1 MPDAPTTVDT
11 ASTTASTETASTS
24 TQHTVATPAAATG
37 SEGAP
42 ATTESTAMNTAP
54 QFAVPESYKDKPWA
68 SKIKTPDDLWKQLE
82 NAQTLI
88 GRRNP
93 VPNFDTATPQEIE
106 EFLGQMRPTDAKAY
120 DFSGGEEGYTPSEL
134 DPAFAEA
141 LHKAGLPPKI
151 ANGLI
156 KDLRGVITS
165 AGEKAYDPQGF
176 LDEMER
182 TFGNGYE
189 VKVNQTRQLVESN
202 LSATDKA
209 VMENMP
215 NSQLAVVFR
224 LAANLNKAYGA
235 RESGLGGE
243 HKAGGDAGKTVDETR
258 RDLRK
263 QISDLDRRPHDASE
277 KTALIERLNKTY
289 QPQTAKR

>member
-1 MPDAPTTVDT
+1 MDTNAPATVDT
-11 ASTTASTETASTS
+11 ASTTTDTASTS
-24 TQHTVATPAAATG
+24 TTTTAPDTTATG
-37 SEGAP
+37 GDTTTTTT
-42 ATTESTAMNTAP
+42 ATGDTTTAP
-54 QFAVPESYKDKPWA
+54 SFAVPDAYKDKPWA
-68 SKIKTPDDLWKQLE
+68 SKIKTGDDLWKQLE

-93 VPNFDTATPQEIE
+93 VPDFDKATPQELE
-106 EFLGQMRPTDAKAY
+106 DFLGQMRPADAKAY
-120 DFSGGEEGYTPSEL
+120 DFSGGDKDYVPSEL
-134 DPAFAEA
+134 DPQFAEA

-156 KDLRGVITS
+156 NDLRGVITA
-165 AGEKAYDPQGF
+165 AGEKVYDPQGF

-189 VKVNQTRQLVESN
+189 VKVNQTRQLLEGHLN
-202 LSATDKA
+202 DADKA

-215 NSQLAVVFR
+215 NSQLAVMFR
-224 LAANLNKAYGA
+224 LAANLQKAYGA

-243 HKAGGDAGKTVDETR
+243 HKAGGDTGKSVEETR

-263 QISDLDRRPHDASE
+263 QIAELDRRPHEASE
-277 KTALIERLNKTY
+277 KSALIEQLNKTY
-289 QPQTAKR
+289 QTQTAKR